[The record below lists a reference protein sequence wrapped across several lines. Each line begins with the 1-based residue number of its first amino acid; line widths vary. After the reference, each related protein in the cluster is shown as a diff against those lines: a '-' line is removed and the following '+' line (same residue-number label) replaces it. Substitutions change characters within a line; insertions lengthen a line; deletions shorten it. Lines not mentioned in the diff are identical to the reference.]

1 MYAQSLALYDCFLS
15 RVWAECFLLRGSS
28 FDSISIAP
36 PKVELIA
43 RWFARRRERISE
55 TSDWMF
61 YGDIDEVVVAPFVER
76 RNLTSLKALMATLPS
91 ATKYFIRSSLITMF
105 ERTAAG
111 AMARARL
118 ILSAVDERATT
129 SVPGGPTKAHT
140 KWCARTRGLGP
151 LHPIFLSVH
160 SPIGSVGAPAT
171 QPPRDWPMSGAA
183 RATPALFYQNH
194 YMVNPP
200 RKAEM
205 ARGPPIMRQ
214 IRFKKATAK
223 DLLSPTAAAAAEKA
237 VTGLPPHLA
246 RIYDC
251 WRDRLHR
258 GHFASATTHNFLFA
272 VDGGAPCAAFAA
284 ARPPWRSSVGS

>member
-1 MYAQSLALYDCFLS
+1 
-15 RVWAECFLLRGSS
+15 
-28 FDSISIAP
+28 
-36 PKVELIA
+36 
-43 RWFARRRERISE
+43 
-55 TSDWMF
+55 MF

-76 RNLTSLKALMATLPS
+76 RNLTSPKALMATLPS

-129 SVPGGPTKAHT
+129 SVPGRPTKAHT
-140 KWCARTRGLGP
+140 EGCARTRLGP
-151 LHPIFLSVH
+151 LHAIFLSVH
-160 SPIGSVGAPAT
+160 YPIGSVGAPAT

-183 RATPALFYQNH
+183 GATPALFYQNH

-214 IRFKKATAK
+214 IRFKKQ
-223 DLLSPTAAAAAEKA
+223 
-237 VTGLPPHLA
+237 PPRTYL
-246 RIYDC
+246 
-251 WRDRLHR
+251 
-258 GHFASATTHNFLFA
+258 
-272 VDGGAPCAAFAA
+272 
-284 ARPPWRSSVGS
+284 ARPPPPPPRRPSPACRHTSRGSTTAGATAFIAATTVGDYPQLLFRRRRRCPLRRLRRHAASVAAK

>member
-1 MYAQSLALYDCFLS
+1 
-15 RVWAECFLLRGSS
+15 
-28 FDSISIAP
+28 
-36 PKVELIA
+36 
-43 RWFARRRERISE
+43 
-55 TSDWMF
+55 MF

-76 RNLTSLKALMATLPS
+76 RNLTSLKALMAMLPS

-171 QPPRDWPMSGAA
+171 QPPRDWPMIGAA

-237 VTGLPPHLA
+237 VTGLPPHLT

-258 GHFASATTHNFLFA
+258 GHFASATTHNFFFA
-272 VDGGAPCAAFAA
+272 VDGGAPCSAFATQ
-284 ARPPWRSSVGS
+284 PPWRRSSVGS

>member
-1 MYAQSLALYDCFLS
+1 
-15 RVWAECFLLRGSS
+15 
-28 FDSISIAP
+28 
-36 PKVELIA
+36 
-43 RWFARRRERISE
+43 
-55 TSDWMF
+55 MF

-91 ATKYFIRSSLITMF
+91 ATKYFIRNSLITMF

-129 SVPGGPTKAHT
+129 SVPGRPTKAHT

-160 SPIGSVGAPAT
+160 YPIGSVGAPAT

-183 RATPALFYQNH
+183 GATPALFYQNH

-258 GHFASATTHNFLFA
+258 GHFASATTHNFFFA

-284 ARPPWRSSVGS
+284 ARPPWRRSSVGS